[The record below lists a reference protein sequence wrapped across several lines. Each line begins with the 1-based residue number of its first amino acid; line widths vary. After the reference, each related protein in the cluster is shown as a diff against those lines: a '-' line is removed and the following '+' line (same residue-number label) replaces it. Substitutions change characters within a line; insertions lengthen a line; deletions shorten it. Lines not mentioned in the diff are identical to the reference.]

1 MCQTL
6 LVTDRVKQKQSQAT
20 GKIFNNDASD
30 DKYYSVP
37 ARCYPGHFMILSHLI
52 IITIKEFHSFIAEVH
67 KAPKC

>member
-6 LVTDRVKQKQSQAT
+6 LVIDRIKQKQSQAT
-20 GKIFNNDASD
+20 GKISNNDGRD

-52 IITIKEFHSFIAEVH
+52 PITLKVRSFTVL
-67 KAPKC
+67 